1 MRHYLGGL
9 CPSNSVNSLAAKPMT
24 QVLHVRLYSLMLA
37 CRACGI
43 EPLAYLRQVP
53 TELPQRAE
61 NADITDL
68 LPFNFARTAAA

>member
-1 MRHYLGGL
+1 MRHYLGGT

-43 EPLAYLRQVP
+43 KPLACLRHVP
-53 TELPQRAE
+53 TELPQRAD
-61 NADITDL
+61 NADITDI
-68 LPFNFARTAAA
+68 LPFNFAKIAAA